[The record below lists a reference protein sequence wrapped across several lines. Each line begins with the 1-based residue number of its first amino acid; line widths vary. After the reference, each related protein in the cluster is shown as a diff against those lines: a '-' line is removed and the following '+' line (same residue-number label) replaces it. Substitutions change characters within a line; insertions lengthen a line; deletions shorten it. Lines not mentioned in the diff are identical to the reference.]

1 MWNDN
6 IIVTLVKSLNFKM
19 MKSGMKRKAAVIAE
33 LGKIYRCS
41 FLKEKE
47 HMFEMYPAMIY
58 NGSTR

>member
-33 LGKIYRCS
+33 LGKS
-41 FLKEKE
+41 
-47 HMFEMYPAMIY
+47 
-58 NGSTR
+58 